1 MDQNYYKFE
10 NEINFNVDV
19 VKDALK
25 SVLAFNPTR
34 FLYETKDLNDTF
46 GTYSFGEI
54 KCAYMVTLSKLDE
67 GKTRIVVTCS
77 SRQGGFEASMASLA
91 SYTNDFLAILTAKL
105 NGASDEEMKTVLKQN
120 SSDNSLSGISVLIT
134 IISIIAIIYF
144 LFAK

>member
-19 VKDALK
+19 VKEALK
-25 SVLAFNPTR
+25 SVLVSNPIR
-34 FLYETKDLNDTF
+34 FMHEAKDLNDTF

-54 KCAYMVTLSKLDE
+54 KCSYMVTLTKIDEDKTKL
-67 GKTRIVVTCS
+67 VVTCS

-91 SYTNDFLAILTAKL
+91 NYTNEFLAILTAKL